1 VSLPA
6 LHVCGAPAAIETLS
20 VDALEIVVAG
30 TGQPIVS
37 DVSFS
42 IARGEILGLVGES
55 GSGKTTL
62 GLGLLAHHR
71 RGLAISRGQVWVGG
85 QDLLEMPARDL
96 PRLRSALVRYVPQDS
111 GTALNPT
118 LRIRTQLAECF
129 EHPDQVDDATLIAL
143 LDEVKLPGRHGL
155 LRAYPHQLSGGQQQ
169 RVAIAMAFANRPRV
183 VVMDEPTTGLDVSTQ
198 AHVLQTVRQLC
209 AEHAIAAVYVSHDL
223 AVVASLAHRV
233 AVMYAGRIV
242 EFGPTAQVLRRPR
255 HPYTSALIKAVP
267 DIGRRD
273 IVQGIPGQAPEP
285 SRRPAGC
292 AYAPRCP
299 LVIPACRTAIPE
311 LSEQAA
317 RHAVRCV
324 RAGEGAT
331 QVSGTAWR
339 ALPAASPATPA
350 ILQVRDLFVCYG
362 ATEVLHGISLVVPE
376 RSCVALV
383 GESGSGKTTLSRA
396 IGGLHGEVVGEIRFR
411 DGLLPSASR
420 RRDVGTRRRIQY
432 IFQNPYA
439 SLNPRRSIYDSV
451 AIALR
456 TFESVGRAET
466 RRRVEAVLDQVAFPL
481 SAASSFP
488 HELSGGQRQRA
499 AIARALVV
507 TPDLLIC
514 DEITSALDVSV
525 QAVIVSLLA
534 DLQRDRGLSMLFVTH
549 NLALVRGIAQSVAVM
564 QSGSIIEA
572 GDVDQVLDHP
582 RAPQTRLLI
591 EHVPRFE
598 APAP

>member
-1 VSLPA
+1 
-6 LHVCGAPAAIETLS
+6 
-20 VDALEIVVAG
+20 
-30 TGQPIVS
+30 
-37 DVSFS
+37 
-42 IARGEILGLVGES
+42 
-55 GSGKTTL
+55 
-62 GLGLLAHHR
+62 
-71 RGLAISRGQVWVGG
+71 
-85 QDLLEMPARDL
+85 
-96 PRLRSALVRYVPQDS
+96 
-111 GTALNPT
+111 
-118 LRIRTQLAECF
+118 
-129 EHPDQVDDATLIAL
+129 
-143 LDEVKLPGRHGL
+143 
-155 LRAYPHQLSGGQQQ
+155 
-169 RVAIAMAFANRPRV
+169 
-183 VVMDEPTTGLDVSTQ
+183 
-198 AHVLQTVRQLC
+198 LQTVRQLC